1 LLPFAYALPFS
12 DATATWWCFN
22 PQTTSSM
29 KKFFLTLIVAT
40 VLSLGVAT
48 ATAGETAPKS
58 VIHVVTVAWKATATP
73 EQIQAALDGVKA
85 LPAAYPDITHVWVKS
100 IKVQNPEGTTK
111 KRTHVF
117 VMEFKDEQ
125 ALKDYSGSAAQ
136 KEWYKLYQLA
146 RDESTTH
153 DITN

>member
-1 LLPFAYALPFS
+1 
-12 DATATWWCFN
+12 
-22 PQTTSSM
+22 M
-29 KKFFLTLIVAT
+29 KKFILLLVAATL
-40 VLSLGVAT
+40 LSLGA
-48 ATAGETAPKS
+48 ARASASDTAPVS
-58 VIHVVTVAWKATATP
+58 VIHVVTVAWKADAKP

-85 LPAAYPDITHVWVKS
+85 LPAAFPGITHVWVKS
-100 IKVQNPEGTTK
+100 IKVQNPEGTVK

-136 KEWYKLYQLA
+136 KEWYKVYQPV